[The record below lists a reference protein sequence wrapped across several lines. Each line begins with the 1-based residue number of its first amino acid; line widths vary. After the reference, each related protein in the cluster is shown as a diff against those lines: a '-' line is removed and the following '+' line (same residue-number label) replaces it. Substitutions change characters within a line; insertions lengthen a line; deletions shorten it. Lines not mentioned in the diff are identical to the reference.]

1 MHKFPQSFIPDQK
14 ILWRDRNE
22 IFEDRLYFDPDFNNG
37 RYTQV
42 VDNQRQHA
50 YRIFP
55 KDLHKY
61 LSTGLVKLDKNLQ
74 QNYIEG
80 KWKFVS
86 KSGVLGVQLV

>member
-37 RYTQV
+37 RDTQV
-42 VDNQRQHA
+42 VDNQN
-50 YRIFP
+50 
-55 KDLHKY
+55 KY

-80 KWKFVS
+80 KWKLVS